1 VQKVEVIGVN
11 DREETNENNAK
22 TTAVARG
29 NTVMFMP
36 EFIKDRLFVP
46 EFIAGVLVH
55 EAAHAANNNVSGDA
69 SWSWFDTRTKEIMAF
84 EHEIVALRLVG
95 APEWIIKDR
104 ERRITQYKN

>member
-1 VQKVEVIGVN
+1 
-11 DREETNENNAK
+11 
-22 TTAVARG
+22 
-29 NTVMFMP
+29 
-36 EFIKDRLFVP
+36 
-46 EFIAGVLVH
+46 
-55 EAAHAANNNVSGDA
+55 VSGDA